1 MQTEQPQS
9 DSQATVAFLGYREF
23 DDGEAY
29 RGAIL
34 VTDEWSKPLEFRCT
48 APVRPTQLQRTL
60 YGKSLL
66 PHVLTELIGAPLI
79 SSVREKP
86 QIILIDD
93 EAYFEVRHKISA
105 PVIRVA
111 RQSGVKA
118 RQDDQTKSKSLLLQS
133 ASGKFAQVELEAH
146 WKFAGDLDSA
156 GERLRDLFG
165 RWDLNEPFQRLAEGL
180 QYVHDERVLES

>member
-1 MQTEQPQS
+1 MEPNQQPP
-9 DSQATVAFLGYREF
+9 ATLATIGFLGFREF

-34 VTDEWSKPLEFRCT
+34 VTDESSKPLEFRCT

-86 QIILIDD
+86 QLILIAD
-93 EAYFEVRHKISA
+93 EAYFDVRHKVSA
-105 PVIRVA
+105 PVFRVA
-111 RQSGVKA
+111 RPTDSKA
-118 RQDDQTKSKSLLLQS
+118 KQDDQPQFKSLLLQS
-133 ASGKFAQVELEAH
+133 ASGKFAQIEIEAH
-146 WKFAGDLDSA
+146 WQFAADIESS

-165 RWDLNEPFQRLAEGL
+165 RWDLIEPFQRLAEGL
-180 QYVHDERVLES
+180 QYIHDERVLES

>member
-1 MQTEQPQS
+1 MQTENI
-9 DSQATVAFLGYREF
+9 DTTAKTVIAFLGFREF

-34 VTDEWSKPLEFRCT
+34 VTDESSKPLEFRCT
-48 APVRPTQLQRTL
+48 APIRPTQLQRTL

-66 PHVLTELIGAPLI
+66 PHVLTELIAVPLI

-86 QIILIDD
+86 QLILIGD
-93 EAYFEVRHKISA
+93 EAYFDVRHKVPM

-111 RQSGVKA
+111 RPAGS
-118 RQDDQTKSKSLLLQS
+118 KSKQEDQSKSISLLLQS
-133 ASGKFAQVELEAH
+133 ASGKFAQVEIEAH
-146 WKFAGDLDSA
+146 WRFDGDLDSC
-156 GERLRDLFG
+156 GDRLRDLFG
-165 RWDLNEPFQRLAEGL
+165 RWDLTEPFQRLAEGL